1 LLVTNGD
8 AILPN
13 APPPPFNL
21 ILEYQPPR
29 GRATTGMGTFVAQ
42 QQIDTGVAGAAF
54 GLAIG
59 FTSDHHQILAA
70 VDDNTNSLIEW
81 TIKKTNEP

>member
-1 LLVTNGD
+1 
-8 AILPN
+8 
-13 APPPPFNL
+13 
-21 ILEYQPPR
+21 
-29 GRATTGMGTFVAQ
+29 MGTFVAQ